1 MKKVLLSLFLLGIVS
16 VCFADAGE
24 VNEREF
30 ICAKF
35 GRIGSSTVDAR
46 LHGHSLAELIEQLD
60 AQFEINVMG
69 TVDADQ
75 IQFQK
80 EMRDFVKDVYENTED
95 NTPLAAYAT
104 QYTRC
109 LTHEIFNGVH
119 VFLKN

>member
-1 MKKVLLSLFLLGIVS
+1 MKKVLLSLFLFGMMP

-46 LHGHSLAELIEQLD
+46 LNGYSLADVIQRLE
-60 AQFEINVMG
+60 AQFEMNVMG
-69 TVDADQ
+69 PMDDDQ
-75 IQFQK
+75 RRFETELK
-80 EMRDFVKDVYENTED
+80 GFVKDVYENTED
-95 NTPLAAYAT
+95 KTPLAAYAT

-109 LTHEIFNGVH
+109 LTHEIFKGVH